1 MNRIYTGRGS
11 ATIIGIVALYLCA
24 LSAYVVLG
32 VRDIVGA
39 MMGDVR
45 VSVELSSS
53 ERVDPLAARQALEGI
68 DGVRSAQYI
77 YGAQADSE
85 FSKFIGEDITAFMG
99 ERVLPS
105 TFLLTVE
112 SSCSLEA
119 LSQRVAEN
127 SWVGGIYYES
137 SVVSAIVERTEFIT
151 RLVRVVAIVIAI
163 FAFIVILYSIKL
175 MVGAQFRNCKSRK
188 HRLLRRMV
196 YRWAWVSGVLGSIFA
211 VALLYFTVSYLTIFT
226 PELGLSYASLP
237 LIAAGTVVV
246 GVLVSLLSTY
256 ISLLSYYRQQ

>member
-1 MNRIYTGRGS
+1 MNKLYTGRVS

-24 LSAYVVLG
+24 LSIYVVLG
-32 VRDIVGA
+32 VKDIVGA

-45 VSVELSSS
+45 VSVELSQSG
-53 ERVDPLAARQALEGI
+53 RIDPTEYRLILEGI

-77 YGAQADSE
+77 YGAQADSD

-119 LSQRVAEN
+119 LSERISEN
-127 SWVGGIYYES
+127 SWVSGVYYES
-137 SVVSAIVERTEFIT
+137 TVVDTIVERTEYVTKIV
-151 RLVRVVAIVIAI
+151 RALVIVIAI
-163 FAFIVILYSIKL
+163 FALIVIFYSIKL
-175 MVGAQFRNCKSRK
+175 MVGGQFRNCRSSK

-211 VALLYFTVSYLTIFT
+211 VALLYFTVSYLTIVA

-237 LIAAGTVVV
+237 LIAAGTVVA
-246 GVLVSLLSTY
+246 GVVVSLLSTY
-256 ISLLSYYRQQ
+256 ISILLYYRQQ